1 MITQYVLDDNSSQD
15 GCIDVYR
22 VDVDESDAA
31 HMGAAQR
38 HRKTCEYSRRVATYR
53 CGSVYS
59 DVLHLY
65 GITNREDIDQVK
77 RALSRYYESSAKALV
92 H

>member
-1 MITQYVLDDNSSQD
+1 MTTQYVLDDSASQD
-15 GCIDVYR
+15 GCVDVYQVPGTTPTR
-22 VDVDESDAA
+22 
-31 HMGAAQR
+31 AAQQ
-38 HRKTCEYSRRVATYR
+38 HRRICLYNRCVATYR

-77 RALSRYYESSAKALV
+77 RALSRYYENSAIVLA

>member
-1 MITQYVLDDNSSQD
+1 MSTQYIVDDNTSQD
-15 GCIDVYR
+15 GR
-22 VDVDESDAA
+22 VDVYQVP
-31 HMGAAQR
+31 GTTPTRAAQQ
-38 HRKTCEYSRRVATYR
+38 HRKICEYSRRVATYR

-65 GITNREDIDQVK
+65 GITGSADIDQVK
-77 RALSRYYESSAKALV
+77 RVLSRYYENSAIVLA